1 MSVIV
6 HGGTIDSQKI
16 IAVPTPKDRQVLEAL
31 ARYIPPGLVKPCK
44 KYEYPLAGA
53 LVQKARPLLDLILW
67 DRGFYGYSLLRQ
79 AIDTSRYVLGRV
91 SKSVLLEASKRCPMV
106 LFWRGYIPL
115 GRPVGDAKTVGLC
128 V

>member
-6 HGGTIDSQKI
+6 HGGTMDAQTIVT
-16 IAVPTPKDRQVLEAL
+16 VPTPRDGQVLEAL
-31 ARYIPPGLVKPCK
+31 ARYIPPRLVK
-44 KYEYPLAGA
+44 
-53 LVQKARPLLDLILW
+53 Q
-67 DRGFYGYSLLRQ
+67 
-79 AIDTSRYVLGRV
+79 VLQRTGR
-91 SKSVLLEASKRCPMV
+91 SGSPMV